1 MADKEF
7 TQICKEIL
15 AASEKISPL
24 AEQAGKLVDW
34 YLLGDE
40 FADVVKTR
48 PKERR

>member
-24 AEQAGKLVDW
+24 AEQAGKL
-34 YLLGDE
+34 GDE